1 MNLGHFDR
9 LCEVM

>member
-9 LCEVM
+9 LCEIM